1 MATVTAFETHRHSLG
16 VVRLDLELPDCIA
29 GILEELHPRLPPF
42 RCKFSFDATLLGR
55 SIEPAADEAS
65 RLRFLTT
72 MTDGLARVCPV
83 RTGDRIPS
91 SERFPPL
98 RRTS

>member
-29 GILEELHPRLPPF
+29 GILEELYPRLPPF

-55 SIEPAADEAS
+55 SIEPVARRGVTS
-65 RLRFLTT
+65 PVLTT
-72 MTDGLARVCPV
+72 MTDGLARVGPV
-83 RTGDRIPS
+83 
-91 SERFPPL
+91 EH
-98 RRTS
+98 RRPHSVF